1 MNLADLKKPFDPT
14 KISWRVGSTTKD
26 KSKGLALAYIDA
38 RDVQERLDEVCG
50 AENWQNRF
58 ALLGQTTICEI
69 GIRIENEFVWK
80 SDGAGETDVEG
91 EKGSLSSA
99 FKRAAVHW
107 GIGRYLYDVAAPW
120 VELEPAGNSYK
131 IKATEKRKLE
141 AILSGSP
148 GPKSEAPAP
157 STASGVGNTPASRAA
172 VEWAKK
178 AIFAVQGFRDVKTF
192 DDWHIPNREK
202 IAKIKDYD
210 PELHK
215 SLLEAIDH
223 CLARLN
229 PIAAG

>member
-157 STASGVGNTPASRAA
+157 STA
-172 VEWAKK
+172 
-178 AIFAVQGFRDVKTF
+178 Q
-192 DDWHIPNREK
+192 
-202 IAKIKDYD
+202 
-210 PELHK
+210 
-215 SLLEAIDH
+215 
-223 CLARLN
+223 
-229 PIAAG
+229 